1 MSRDDSFQ
9 PPWGSREE
17 RVAYNESWA
26 RDLNRTRAQ
35 LLELGESEVG
45 FRCECENAVCAE
57 LLRLSASEWRL
68 VRSDPRQFVVAPH
81 HVAADVECVVLRRDG
96 YWIVEKLGE
105 AGEEA
110 ERLA

>member
-1 MSRDDSFQ
+1 VDDSFQ

-35 LLELGESEVG
+35 LLDLGEPEVG
-45 FRCECENAVCAE
+45 FRCECENAACTE
-57 LLRLSASEWRL
+57 ILRLTASEWQA
-68 VRSDPRQFVVAPH
+68 VRSDPRQFVVAPR
-81 HVAADVECVVLRRDG
+81 HVAADVECVVLRRDD

>member
-1 MSRDDSFQ
+1 MGEPRGARRLQ
-9 PPWGSREE
+9 
-17 RVAYNESWA
+17 RVVGARSESHASAASW
-26 RDLNRTRAQ
+26 T
-35 LLELGESEVG
+35 GESEVG
-45 FRCECENAVCAE
+45 FRCECEDVACAE
-57 LLRLSASEWRL
+57 LLPLTSHEWQQ

-81 HVAADVECVVLRRDG
+81 HVAADVESVVLRRED